1 MRTLPA
7 FLIVAAFFVTI
18 LPPAAFSAPI
28 RLPQLVKAEEKI
40 CERKPDGVYCG
51 RGIKRK
57 HLFRCAGGAIENAY
71 VCDFGCDPKGQA
83 CLKKKPRA
91 GSAAA
96 ATPATDCHF
105 SGQIRRAE
113 QTGLP
118 CR

>member
-1 MRTLPA
+1 MRALPA
-7 FLIVAAFFVTI
+7 SLIVAAVMAMA
-18 LPPAAFSAPI
+18 LLQPAFSAPI
-28 RLPQLVKAEEKI
+28 RLPHLVKAEEKI
-40 CERKPDGVYCG
+40 CERRPDGVYCG
-51 RGIKRK
+51 RGLKKK
-57 HLFRCAGGAIENAY
+57 HLFRCAGGVIETSY

-83 CLKKKPRA
+83 CLKRRPRA

-113 QTGLP
+113 QTGLA